1 MTIAVDQ
8 RSGEAQRNLHQPL
21 RGSHRP
27 ALLTLAFRPF
37 FLAAGLWSIVAL
49 CLWVAMLSA
58 GLVLPTR
65 FGPLGWHIH
74 EMLFG
79 FVMAA
84 IAGFLLTAIPN
95 WTQRV
100 PVNGSPL
107 AVLAG
112 LWLVG
117 RAACLLSALIPPWLS
132 IAADISFPFALI
144 VIIAREIIS
153 AGNWRN
159 LSIIAP
165 ISVLGAA
172 NLLMHLEAN
181 GIAVPAGLGWRLGL
195 AATIIL
201 ISVIAGRIVPTFTG
215 NWLTKRHSP
224 QQSEPLEL
232 PAPHGWVD
240 SAALGSLHAGLLAW
254 AIVPAF
260 RGVGILLLL
269 AAAINLWRLLR
280 WRGMA
285 TVPEPLLLVLHIAY
299 AWVALGA
306 ALLGL
311 TALGFRLPLGAAI
324 HALTVGAIGTMI
336 LAMMTRVTRG
346 HTGHALSAN
355 RMTVVMYLFISLAA
369 IARVVA
375 GFFGEWLMPL
385 LLISASLWTAAFA
398 LFACCYGPM
407 LLRARQGN

>member
-1 MTIAVDQ
+1 MTIAIDQ
-8 RSGEAQRNLHQPL
+8 RPGGPQRNLQQPL
-21 RGSHRP
+21 PGAYRP
-27 ALLTLAFRPF
+27 ALLTLGFRPF

-95 WTQRV
+95 WTQRA
-100 PVNGSPL
+100 PVSGWPL
-107 AVLAG
+107 AVLAA

-132 IAADISFPFALI
+132 IAADLSFPLALI
-144 VIIAREIIS
+144 VIVAREIVS
-153 AGNWRN
+153 ARNWRN
-159 LSIIAP
+159 VPIIVP

-181 GIAVPAGLGWRLGL
+181 GIAVVAGLGWRLGV

-201 ISVIAGRIVPTFTG
+201 ISVIAGRVVPTFTR

-224 QQSEPLEL
+224 RQPEPPEL
-232 PAPHGWVD
+232 PAPHDWVD

-260 RGVGILLLL
+260 RSVRILLLL
-269 AAAINLWRLLR
+269 AAPINLWRLLR

-306 ALLGL
+306 ALLGYIGPSD
-311 TALGFRLPLGAAI
+311 TLPHSAASQHVKSHRPI
-324 HALTVGAIGTMI
+324 IWTI
-336 LAMMTRVTRG
+336 R
-346 HTGHALSAN
+346 
-355 RMTVVMYLFISLAA
+355 
-369 IARVVA
+369 ARSFSVKQEIDRAWVSKA
-375 GFFGEWLMPL
+375 
-385 LLISASLWTAAFA
+385 LLIDRVIAVT
-398 LFACCYGPM
+398 GD
-407 LLRARQGN
+407 